1 MNANSRAGRWLAPA
15 LSAFVL
21 CLAVTTEAAAPVEHP
36 DLTGIW
42 TWDTDLHPGA
52 GRFDLVWPA
61 NPPFTKEARDKVA
74 AYHALVDP
82 KAETPSSYCLGM
94 GMPGSTLAS
103 GGYPMEIIQR
113 PEQIT
118 LIQEAHS
125 EVRRIFLGSRV
136 PDSDLFPTRNGYST
150 GHWEGDTLVVET
162 SFLQESVDQGSAHS
176 DAAHIVEH
184 FRLGRDAKGRKTLT
198 DQLTLTDPVFYTQPV
213 SVTKTWIAMKK
224 GGRMLDYE
232 CNEETWDDHLQQL
245 AKEAAAKGGQP
256 VKP

>member
-1 MNANSRAGRWLAPA
+1 
-15 LSAFVL
+15 
-21 CLAVTTEAAAPVEHP
+21 
-36 DLTGIW
+36 
-42 TWDTDLHPGA
+42 
-52 GRFDLVWPA
+52 
-61 NPPFTKEARDKVA
+61 VA

-103 GGYPMEIIQR
+103 GGYPMEIVQR
-113 PEQIT
+113 PEQVT
-118 LIQEAHS
+118 VIQEAHS
-125 EVRRIFLGSRV
+125 EIRRIFLGSRV
-136 PDSDLFPTRNGYST
+136 SDSDLFPTRNGYST
-150 GHWEGDTLVVET
+150 GHWDGDTLVVET

-176 DAAHIVEH
+176 DAARIVER

-245 AKEAAAKGGQP
+245 AKAAAAAKGGEP